1 MFPDGKDIG
10 MSENLTGLVLKC
22 LGGFYYVQCGD
33 TVYSCRARGKFRKD
47 RISPY
52 AGDRVNITL
61 STTPDENLE
70 GYVQEIL
77 PRRNFLVRPPLAN
90 LDKLFVVSSVSDPQ
104 PSTLIIDKTIAAAE
118 IKGIEPVLVFTKTDL
133 DDPTQ
138 LKETYGSIGIR
149 CYFVSAV
156 DGVGIDALRPEL
168 KGCISAFTG
177 NSGVGKSTLLNALIP
192 ELVLETGEISRKLG
206 RGRHTTRHVELYPV
220 DGGYVADTPGFSTMD
235 IERYELFRKEELPQG
250 FREFEPYLDECR
262 FTSCSHTCE
271 KGCAVLQAVNDGL
284 IPRSRIES
292 YITMYNEVKDI
303 KEWQLSKTKNA

>member
-1 MFPDGKDIG
+1 
-10 MSENLTGLVLKC
+10 MSENLTGLVIKC
-22 LGGFYYVQCGD
+22 IGGFYYVQCGD
-33 TVYSCRARGKFRKD
+33 VLYTCRARGKFRKE

-52 AGDRVNITL
+52 AGDTVSISVDDN
-61 STTPDENLE
+61 NE

-90 LDKLFVVSSVSDPQ
+90 LDKLFIVSSVSDPQ

-118 IKGIEPVLVFTKTDL
+118 LKGIEPVLVFTKTDL
-133 DDPTQ
+133 DDPSQ
-138 LKETYGSIGIR
+138 LERIYGSIGIR
-149 CYFVSAV
+149 CHYVSSV
-156 DGVGIDALRPEL
+156 DGVGIDELRPEL
-168 KGCISAFTG
+168 NGCISAFTG

-220 DGGYVADTPGFSTMD
+220 EGGYVADTPGFSTMD

-250 FREFEPYLDECR
+250 FREFEPYIGECR

-271 KGCAVLQAVNDGL
+271 KGCAVLEAVNDGK
-284 IPRSRIES
+284 ISKSRIES

-303 KEWQLSKTKNA
+303 KEWQLSKAKNV